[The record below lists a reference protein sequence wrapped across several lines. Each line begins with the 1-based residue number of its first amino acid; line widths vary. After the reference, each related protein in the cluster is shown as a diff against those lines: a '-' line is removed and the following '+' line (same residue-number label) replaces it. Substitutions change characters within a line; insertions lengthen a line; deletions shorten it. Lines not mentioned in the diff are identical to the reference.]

1 MKVTGQIAY
10 EYKNAP
16 IPGGGYV
23 TGLTYHQTQPGILYA
38 RTDIGGT
45 YRYEEKEQRWESLIK
60 HVTQEDLDETYPI
73 AIALDEKY
81 PERLYIISG
90 TTKKGYGVFSI
101 SEDYGETFTYKKIP
115 TVVHGNL
122 PGRGTGNRLVVDKND
137 SNTLYFAS
145 QRGGLW
151 KTADRGDSWERLPVE
166 EDYMT
171 CVWVSDDSKT
181 IVAGTAGYTTR
192 VDDSLRGH
200 SLYVSYDAGVTF
212 EKLMMPENV
221 LVKDSKMNGLVA
233 SRYDY
238 DGKYLYMTLN
248 VTGRWNYIVDM
259 GYSCD
264 TGDLIGGKVLRYYF
278 EDGRIAGYDD
288 ITPDLDG
295 THTTAYLEHGFGGIC
310 SCKSKPGL
318 LVCSTLCIEKGG
330 SETVYVSED
339 YGNSWKVSLCGLEEG
354 GMYFRTS
361 YMLPKYNGNHNLLH
375 WMSDIKIDPFHPNK
389 LWFNSGTGVF
399 TTDAL
404 LSDNP
409 AYHDWCDGIEETV
422 HLNVYAPLDGEV
434 KLVDIVG
441 DLGGFAF
448 RDLDKPCD
456 NSFDDENGNRYI
468 TCINAD
474 VSDTNSNLA
483 VITARGNWTG
493 KTRGGLIRTEDGF
506 KTFQRIPMPFDI
518 GGKIAEQLH
527 VIETP
532 NVNAGWV
539 AMSPNGQNIVWS
551 VAKGILLPLD
561 MVIVSRDGGKTF
573 RQVEVFDIAGSKIS
587 DGLLK
592 VFSDRVNSDLFYG
605 FGGEGQM
612 YVSKDGGYSYHQKQP
627 LAKAAF
633 GSTGENRSLF
643 EMIVEVCDDTKV
655 EHIIDFPTVHFGKI
669 DTANKTEVRGVA
681 GEQGLFYMALGDDGL
696 WKYHYDIAED
706 SITCVKLMADGDSC
720 YRMGLGLGKPGGNY
734 IGEHKAVYF
743 SGIIDGEYGF
753 YRTLDECK
761 TYERL
766 NTSKQMYGE
775 INSIDAD
782 KRVFGRFFLATGS
795 NGVKYGEPAERV

>member
-1 MKVTGQIAY
+1 MKITKQIDY

-23 TGLTYHQTQPGILYA
+23 TGLLYHQTQPGILYA

-45 YRYEEKEQRWESLIK
+45 YRYDEKTQSWESLIK

-73 AIALDEKY
+73 TLALDDKY

-101 SEDYGETFTYKKIP
+101 SEDYGKSFTYKKVP

-122 PGRGTGNRLVVDKND
+122 PGRGTGCRLVVDKND

-145 QRGGLW
+145 QKGGLW
-151 KTADRGDSWERLPVE
+151 KTADRGDTWVRLPLE
-166 EDYMT
+166 EDYT
-171 CVWVSDDSKT
+171 TFVWVSEDSRT

-192 VDDSLRGH
+192 VDDTLRGH
-200 SLYVSYDAGVTF
+200 SLYVSYDAGVSF

-221 LVKDSKMNGLVA
+221 IVEDSKMNGLVA

-238 DGKYLYMTLN
+238 DGKYLYVTMN

-264 TGDLIGGKVLRYYF
+264 TGDMIGGKVLRYYF
-278 EDGRIAGYDD
+278 EDGKIAGYDD
-288 ITPDLDG
+288 ITPDYKGKLTTEYLD
-295 THTTAYLEHGFGGIC
+295 HGFGGIS

-318 LVCSTLCIEKGG
+318 LACSTLCIETGC

-339 YGNSWKVSLCGLEEG
+339 YGNTWRVSLCGLEEG

-375 WMSDIKIDPFHPNK
+375 WMSDIKIDPFNPDK

-422 HLNVYAPLDGEV
+422 HLNVYAPLSGEV
-434 KLVDIVG
+434 QLVDIVG

-474 VSDTNSNLA
+474 MSDANSDLA

-493 KTRGGLIRTEDGF
+493 KTKGGLIRTADGF
-506 KTFQRIPMPFDI
+506 KTFQRIPMPFDL

-527 VIETP
+527 MIETP

-551 VAKGILLPLD
+551 IAKGILLPLD
-561 MVIVSRDGGKTF
+561 MVIVSKDGGKTF
-573 RQVEVFDIAGSKIS
+573 NQVEVFDITGSKVS
-587 DGLLK
+587 AGLLK
-592 VFSDRVNSDLFYG
+592 VFSDRVNNELFYG

-612 YVSKDGGYSYHQKQP
+612 YVSKDGGVSYHQKQP
-627 LAKAAF
+627 LAK
-633 GSTGENRSLF
+633 G
-643 EMIVEVCDDTKV
+643 
-655 EHIIDFPTVHFGKI
+655 EHIIDFPAVHFGKI

-681 GEQGLFYMALGDDGL
+681 GEQGLFYMALGQDGL
-696 WKYHYDIAED
+696 WKYHYDSVED

-720 YRMGLGLGKPGGNY
+720 FCMGLGLGRPGGTY
-734 IGEHKAVYF
+734 IGEPKAIYF
-743 SGIIDGEYGF
+743 SGIVDGEYGF

-766 NTSKQMYGE
+766 NKADQMYGE

-795 NGVKYGEPAERV
+795 NGVKYGEMS